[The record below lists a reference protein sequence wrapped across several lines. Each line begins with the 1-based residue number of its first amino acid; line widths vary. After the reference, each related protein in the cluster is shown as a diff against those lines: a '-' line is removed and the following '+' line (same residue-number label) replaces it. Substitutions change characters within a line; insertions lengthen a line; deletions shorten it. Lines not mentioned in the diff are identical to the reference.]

1 MRKTLFLALIS
12 SLMLAACSKN
22 REAVYIISTNDI
34 HATID
39 AMPEL
44 ATLVKSY
51 ESQGEVILVD
61 SGDRVSGNAYVDDA
75 TESGMPIIEL
85 MNAVGYDF
93 VTLGNHEF
101 DKGTA
106 ALSRMV
112 NGSKFEWLC
121 ANASSEIEAL
131 SFKSST
137 IVNVAGVDL
146 GFVGVVSTDNN
157 GYPLGKRSAFDG
169 VTFSNDLQ
177 TSIMACEQI
186 APKCDFVVLLSHMGL
201 DVDRRLAEQTK
212 ACDWVA
218 GGHTHDLVN
227 EEYNSIHISQNN
239 KNIRYVT
246 VATLNIQNG
255 EIAEVKY
262 EQVDMS
268 NIEEDA
274 AMRELVDRIKLSDP
288 TLNEVVAHANSDA
301 THDGV
306 ANLTVESLRSYP
318 YPDDFVPEVV
328 FYHFGGVRLSEIKA
342 GDIRRVDLLNN
353 DPFQSTIYIGEMTAT
368 QMAQFI
374 LDKYNSGTLENPDKE
389 SHYPYF
395 RSNIAYQIIRG
406 SEPEGRPDATGIK
419 WSLDKDRKYRVAM
432 CNYIAESYIDE
443 AIVKSALHD
452 TEISVRE
459 ALIKLMENFKEC
471 GYTPDNTLYQTEL

>member
-1 MRKTLFLALIS
+1 MRKILFLALIS
-12 SLMLAACSKN
+12 SLALAACSRK

-34 HATID
+34 HASID

-85 MNAVGYDF
+85 MNAIGYDF

-106 ALSRMV
+106 ALSTMV

-121 ANASSEIEAL
+121 TNADSNIEGL
-131 SFKSST
+131 SFEPSK
-137 IVNVAGVDL
+137 IVNVAGIDL

-157 GYPLGKRSAFDG
+157 GYPTGKRSAFDG

-177 TSIMACEQI
+177 ASIEACEEI

-201 DVDRRLAEQTK
+201 DVDRRLAEQSK
-212 ACDWVA
+212 ACNWVA

-227 EEYNSIHISQNN
+227 EEYNSTHISQNN
-239 KNIRYVT
+239 KSIRYVT
-246 VATLNIQNG
+246 IATLNIQNG

-268 NIEEDA
+268 KVEEDA
-274 AMRELVDRIKLSDP
+274 AMRELVDRIKLSDT
-288 TLNEVVAHANSDA
+288 TLNEVVARANSDA

-306 ANLTVESLRSYP
+306 ANLTVEALKCYA

-328 FYHFGGVRLSEIKA
+328 FYHIGGVRLTEIKS
-342 GDIRRVDLLNN
+342 GDIRRIDILNN
-353 DPFQSTIYIGEMTAT
+353 DPFKSIIYVGEMTAT
-368 QMAQFI
+368 QMQKFI

-389 SHYPYF
+389 SHSPYF
-395 RSNIAYQIIRG
+395 RSNIAYQIVRG
-406 SEPEGRPDATGIK
+406 SEPEGKPDATGIN
-419 WSLDKDRKYRVAM
+419 WDLDKDRKYRVAM

-443 AIVKSALHD
+443 TIVSNQLHD
-452 TEISVRE
+452 TQVSVRE
-459 ALIKLMENFKEC
+459 AMLGHLNSLKVC